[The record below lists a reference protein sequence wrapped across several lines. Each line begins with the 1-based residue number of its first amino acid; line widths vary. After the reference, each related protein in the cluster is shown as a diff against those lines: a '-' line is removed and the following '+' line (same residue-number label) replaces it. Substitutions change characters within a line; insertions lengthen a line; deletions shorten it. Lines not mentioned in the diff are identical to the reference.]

1 MAPKSTQNQPEGF
14 HKFKKKSKQKLG
26 SGEFEN
32 KIEKKVKAGPKKF
45 GSGEFENKI
54 KKTRKLGSGEFND
67 TSKKITKKAT
77 QNQPEGSGAPKK
89 ILGRGEFDD
98 ASKKVVKK
106 TNKTDKT
113 NKTTKPTS
121 FGAAFRAARAKQGAG
136 GVFTYKG
143 KKFSTNKASDK
154 KVVKKKVSAQTSNDA
169 QTVQKVIS
177 KKTRTDFK
185 KSGAFKGID
194 SAPGDNKKSKPK
206 FFKGTN
212 ITPTATQQKRRR
224 NT

>member
-1 MAPKSTQNQPEGF
+1 MAPKS
-14 HKFKKKSKQKLG
+14 
-26 SGEFEN
+26 
-32 KIEKKVKAGPKKF
+32 
-45 GSGEFENKI
+45 
-54 KKTRKLGSGEFND
+54 
-67 TSKKITKKAT
+67 T

-89 ILGRGEFDD
+89 ILGRGEFDG

-113 NKTTKPTS
+113 DKKTTKPRIVS
-121 FGAAFRAARAKQGAG
+121 AKEL
-136 GVFTYKG
+136 
-143 KKFSTNKASDK
+143 KASGLSLRDFLNKERGLTRRDNKK

-194 SAPGDNKKSKPK
+194 SAPGDNKKPK
-206 FFKGTN
+206 IKRKSTSN
-212 ITPTATQQKRRR
+212 IIGNKNFVSDKKKKNKLPKQMST
-224 NT
+224 